1 MYNIEKLS
9 KNIAYNLKDELRLED
24 EKTEIIEYGLHA
36 LIHMFISVLL
46 VVIFGYIFN
55 VMIESLIISFTI
67 SIFRRSSGGAHA
79 RTSLNCAIIG
89 VLIAVIPSSLLS
101 KIVPNINYVIALG
114 IIIFTVSLLITY
126 KLAPVDTPNK
136 PIKKLEKIKRL
147 KKASII
153 TLVIYMLIII
163 INLLLYKANSSEIL
177 LIYSICIYVGVVWQ
191 VFTLTNTGHYIIN
204 LIDTFLIKVLS
215 FWKEGSKNE
224 KDK

>member
-9 KNIAYNLKDELRLED
+9 KNIAYNLKDELRLDD

-36 LIHMFISVLL
+36 FIHMFISILL

-79 RTSLNCAIIG
+79 STSLNCAIIG
-89 VLIAVIPSSLLS
+89 VFIAVIPSILLS
-101 KIVPNINYVIALG
+101 KIMLNSNYVIILG
-114 IIIFTVSLLITY
+114 IIIFIASLLITY
-126 KLAPVDTPNK
+126 KLAPVDSPNK

-153 TLVIYMLIII
+153 TLVIYMLIVI
-163 INLLLYKANSSEIL
+163 INILLYNLNSNEIL
-177 LIYSICIYVGVVWQ
+177 LIYSMCIYIGIAWQ
-191 VFTLTNTGHYIIN
+191 VFTLTKIGHYIIN
-204 LIDTFLIKVLS
+204 LVDTFLIKFISVGRG
-215 FWKEGSKNE
+215 E
-224 KDK
+224 